1 LSSRL
6 PSLKVLNHG
15 LRRGR
20 LTPPVKAA
28 TVGELKKMIKKLT
41 IACIMLIVLVAALWI
56 YDVVSDRK
64 HEIAVL
70 KPMTL
75 LEKAP
80 QDYPVSNRESGKIL
94 AGEHVAVLRMGY
106 GKDFRAWKVRGS
118 VGQVGWFIEENG
130 SIKLM
135 NNGKY
140 NQ

>member
-1 LSSRL
+1 M
-6 PSLKVLNHG
+6 
-15 LRRGR
+15 
-20 LTPPVKAA
+20 
-28 TVGELKKMIKKLT
+28 KKMIKKLT
-41 IACIMLIVLVAALWI
+41 IVSIVLTIIVAALWI

-64 HEIAVL
+64 RVIAIL
-70 KPMTL
+70 KPITH

-94 AGEHVAVLRMGY
+94 AGEHVMVLRTGY

-118 VGQVGWFIEENG
+118 VGQEGWIIEENN

-135 NNGKY
+135 NSEKW